1 MKDSQ
6 KNDAI
11 FLACSKK
18 EVRILEILL
27 KKIPDFQT
35 KNYVNLLTLAIQKS
49 KEIKLNTSFF
59 CFFCEESTEIVNI
72 LINFGVEI
80 REKHLNLALELNL
93 SQIWLFLKNK
103 FDEKLIDKITDFSNE
118 SEFFVIRNENEVL
131 KRKTQDFEVIFLIN
145 SLKFLM

>member
-1 MKDSQ
+1 VKDSQ